1 MEWRGSE
8 AWESSGQIFL
18 CFKFAKQKFFLT
30 RNLVCFNFLEML
42 IFTLSSFV
50 YFCLVCFFE
59 GEGWFR
65 GWIEGIYMLAH
76 LLCINF
82 FHRTIWIFKDP
93 SFSPPPSPHPLPL
106 PLPATHTHTP
116 THTHI
121 RTHTH
126 AHTLLQLR
134 LRPVCSHNLRWPL
147 KPRHYKILK
156 SQHRSWY
163 FHLHVHL
170 LVHCWYEVETILSSA
185 NVQSVERCSEKTWG
199 EFTLQSLS
207 LSLPQSQQIV
217 LVKK

>member
-1 MEWRGSE
+1 MKGEWGLGIFRPNFLVF
-8 AWESSGQIFL
+8 QICQTKIFSY
-18 CFKFAKQKFFLT
+18 AHPQ
-30 RNLVCFNFLEML
+30 LVCFNFLEML

-93 SFSPPPSPHPLPL
+93 SFSPPPPL
-106 PLPATHTHTP
+106 PLPATHTQ
-116 THTHI
+116 THTATTTFKVSARDLGWH
-121 RTHTH
+121 
-126 AHTLLQLR
+126 
-134 LRPVCSHNLRWPL
+134 L
-147 KPRHYKILK
+147 KPRHYEILK
-156 SQHRSWY
+156 SQHRSRY

>member
-93 SFSPPPSPHPLPL
+93 SFSPPPPL
-106 PLPATHTHTP
+106 PLPATHTQ
-116 THTHI
+116 THTATTTFKVSARDLGWH
-121 RTHTH
+121 
-126 AHTLLQLR
+126 
-134 LRPVCSHNLRWPL
+134 L
-147 KPRHYKILK
+147 KPRHYEILK
-156 SQHRSWY
+156 SQHRSRY

-207 LSLPQSQQIV
+207 LSLPHFSTNSTC
-217 LVKK
+217 KKVVFVNSNQ